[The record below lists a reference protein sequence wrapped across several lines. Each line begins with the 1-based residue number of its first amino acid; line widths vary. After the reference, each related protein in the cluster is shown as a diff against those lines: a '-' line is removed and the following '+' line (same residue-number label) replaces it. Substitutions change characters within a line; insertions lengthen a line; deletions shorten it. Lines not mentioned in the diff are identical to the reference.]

1 MKRGPHTRALGVALA
16 VLYWLPAL
24 LFIGL
29 LGNGDYGTVDRQEIA
44 ALQAQS
50 KHHQLIAFVVAVV
63 IFGVLFAIWRR
74 ATAPDKPM
82 GL

>member
-50 KHHQLIAFVVAVV
+50 KHHQFVALVVAVV
-63 IFGVLFAIWRR
+63 IFGVFFAIWRR
-74 ATAPDKPM
+74 ATTPDKPM